1 LNLIS
6 YFHKC
11 PHKFELT
18 LLSAIKHSIKYK
30 ITQKSPVLNS
40 TLENLGCPH
49 MLQSLLRAQ
58 FTLPHLQTKQKEYL
72 MTSCNYLTKQY
83 LAQHSVHP
91 F

>member
-1 LNLIS
+1 MLLLGTFWLLNIFLRPHP
-6 YFHKC
+6 FHKC

-30 ITQKSPVLNS
+30 IAQKSPVLNS

-72 MTSCNYLTKQY
+72 MT
-83 LAQHSVHP
+83 
-91 F
+91 